1 MADLIKQQK
10 ELSDKQAALSKEYT
24 NKMTELKNQ
33 QKQIVDTL
41 DKMYI
46 ELGKIKASIEKMKI

>member
-24 NKMTELKNQ
+24 NKMAELKNQ

-41 DKMYI
+41 DKMYA

>member
-10 ELSDKQAALSKEYT
+10 ELSDKQVALSKEYT

-41 DKMYI
+41 DKMYA
-46 ELGKIKASIEKMKI
+46 ELGKIKANIEKMKI